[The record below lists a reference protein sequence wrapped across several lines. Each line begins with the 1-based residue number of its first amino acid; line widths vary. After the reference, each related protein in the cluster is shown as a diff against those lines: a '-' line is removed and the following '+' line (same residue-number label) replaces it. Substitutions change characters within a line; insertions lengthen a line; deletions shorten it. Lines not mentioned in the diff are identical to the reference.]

1 MFKTQEELE
10 EYLRGDP
17 SSIQCLICKKQYRH
31 LTNHIS
37 SKHGI
42 SVIDY
47 RQLYGI
53 PRMEALFCSNT
64 KKLISQKHL
73 ELCKDPVHL
82 EGLIVRAKAMKCPKG
97 SRTFKD
103 VLVTKNK
110 LIARNVAKTI
120 YTEDKATELFNDIK
134 KSGLS
139 ISRYCIINKTGHRNI
154 SSVLRKYNLI
164 P

>member
-37 SKHGI
+37 SKHEI

-47 RQLYGI
+47 KQLYGI

-64 KKLISQKHL
+64 KKLISQRHL

-82 EGLIVRAKAMKCPKG
+82 EGLIVRAKAMKYLKR
-97 SRTFKD
+97 SRTFKH

-120 YTEDKATELFNDIK
+120 YTEDKATNLFNDIK

-139 ISRYCIINKTGHRNI
+139 IHKYCIINKTGHRNI

>member
-1 MFKTQEELE
+1 MFKNQEELE

-17 SSIQCLICKKQYRH
+17 SRIQCLICKKQYKH

-47 RQLYGI
+47 KQLYGI
-53 PRMEALFCSNT
+53 PKMEALFSSNT

-82 EGLIVRAKAMKCPKG
+82 ARLTALTKSIKWLKG
-97 SRTFKD
+97 SRNFKT
-103 VLVTKNK
+103 VLVTRNK
-110 LIARNVAKTI
+110 LIARNVARTI

-139 ISRYCIINKTGHRNI
+139 IHKYCIVNKTGHRNI